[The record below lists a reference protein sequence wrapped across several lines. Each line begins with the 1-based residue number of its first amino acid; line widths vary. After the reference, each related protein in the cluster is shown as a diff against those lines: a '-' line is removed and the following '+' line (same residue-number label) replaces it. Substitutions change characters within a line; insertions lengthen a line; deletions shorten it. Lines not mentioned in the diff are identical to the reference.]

1 MRYDQ
6 FVLGS
11 SEGKKLNDCDL
22 CCTPPPSM
30 NKNTPVSSY
39 DGVTS
44 LCMCSSERER
54 YMFSLGVGQM
64 LYEMHSKVISYD
76 IY

>member
-1 MRYDQ
+1 MRHDQ

-11 SEGKKLNDCDL
+11 SEGRKLNDP
-22 CCTPPPSM
+22 PPPS
-30 NKNTPVSSY
+30 KNNDTPVTSY

-44 LCMCSSERER
+44 LCMCSSVNYEGRK

-64 LYEMHSKVISYD
+64 LYEMHSKVISYN

>member
-22 CCTPPPSM
+22 CTPPHM
-30 NKNTPVSSY
+30 NNNTPVSSY

-44 LCMCSSERER
+44 LCMCSSVNE
-54 YMFSLGVGQM
+54 GK
-64 LYEMHSKVISYD
+64 KVYVFVRSGTNAV
-76 IY
+76 